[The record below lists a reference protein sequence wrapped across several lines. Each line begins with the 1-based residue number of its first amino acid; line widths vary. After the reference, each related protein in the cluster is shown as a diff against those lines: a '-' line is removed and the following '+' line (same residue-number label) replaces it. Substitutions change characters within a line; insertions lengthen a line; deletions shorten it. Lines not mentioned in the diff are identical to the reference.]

1 VGPHV
6 RVPRRDAAG
15 HPLTARDV
23 DEISFQIAGERTLM
37 TSEYHSHMSG
47 QTSQDQGVRSY
58 RERNSTADR
67 ALDILGMFSDEVAV
81 VSAAE
86 VAARLGVARST
97 GYRYLQSLVA
107 NRYLEEAPSGGF
119 RLGLRVLELA
129 RLARR
134 THGLS
139 EIAAPVLTELAASVD
154 ETVLLTRRVG
164 DVVVCLDRAESDVH
178 RVRISYERGA
188 TLPVNAGASALVL
201 LAWGDPSEVRSVLL
215 GTRLQKFTPATLTDV
230 EELTARLDRI
240 RHDGYSITR
249 SELDHDVLGIAAP
262 IRDGRDRVVA
272 AVSVAAVA
280 SRVSVQ
286 LEAAIL
292 DAVRDAARRITE
304 KVAVAE
310 G

>member
-1 VGPHV
+1 MSCMVG
-6 RVPRRDAAG
+6 RDTQKAEG
-15 HPLTARDV
+15 T
-23 DEISFQIAGERTLM
+23 
-37 TSEYHSHMSG
+37 
-47 QTSQDQGVRSY
+47 Y

-67 ALDILGMFSDEVAV
+67 ALDILGMFADEVPV
-81 VSAAE
+81 VSANQ

-107 NRYLEEAPSGGF
+107 NHYLEEAPGGGF

-134 THGLS
+134 SYGLS
-139 EIAAPVLTELAASVD
+139 DVAAPVLVELSDAVG

-164 DVVVCLDRAESDVH
+164 DLVVCLDRAESETH

-188 TLPVNAGASALVL
+188 TLPINAGASALVL
-201 LAWGDPSEVRSVLL
+201 LAWSDPADVRALL
-215 GTRLQKFTPATLTDV
+215 VGTRLRRFTPATLTDV
-230 EELTARLDRI
+230 DELVERLRAI
-240 RHDGYSITR
+240 RDEGHSITR

-262 IRDGRDRVVA
+262 VWGGTGTVVS

-280 SRVSVQ
+280 SRVSPQTEGEIVR
-286 LEAAIL
+286 
-292 DAVRDAARRITE
+292 AVRQAASRITE
-304 KVAVAE
+304 HLAVVE